1 MGDWTGDAPGVR
13 RKLTVADLPQ
23 PNASRSAS
31 NFLTIVSRPRDAQL
45 HVPDGF
51 KIEEYATGL
60 RDPRVLLTA
69 PNGDIFV
76 TESRANQIKVMRD
89 TGGDGKP
96 DTTQIFTEA
105 QLNKPFG
112 IAFYPA
118 GIDPQYLYV
127 ANTDGVTRFPYRNED
142 RGAWAR
148 RETRR
153 SSFARGPFVWRRAL
167 DA

>member
-1 MGDWTGDAPGVR
+1 VRFDRRFLLFAVGCAAICGRAWATGGSESGSKLLIGQAATGDWTGDAPGIR
-13 RKLTVADLPQ
+13 RKLTVADLPL

-31 NFLTIVSRPRDAQL
+31 NFPTIVSRPRDAQL

-51 KIEEYATGL
+51 RIEEYAAGL

-89 TGGDGKP
+89 KDGNGKP
-96 DTTQIFTEA
+96 DTTQIFSEA

-112 IAFYPA
+112 IAFYPP
-118 GIDPQYLYV
+118 GNDP
-127 ANTDGVTRFPYRNED
+127 E
-142 RGAWAR
+142 
-148 RETRR
+148 
-153 SSFARGPFVWRRAL
+153 
-167 DA
+167 